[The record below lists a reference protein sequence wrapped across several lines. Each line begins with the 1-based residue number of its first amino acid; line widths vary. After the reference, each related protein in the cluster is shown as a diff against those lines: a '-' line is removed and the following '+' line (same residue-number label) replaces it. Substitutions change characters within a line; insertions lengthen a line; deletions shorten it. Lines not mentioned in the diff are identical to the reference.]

1 MDMKLKW
8 LLAGLLAI
16 LLGILYRIHFP
27 PEPCPYPYDCPSL
40 SSLIFLIGII
50 CIIFAF
56 AFDVEKEGRGGEDAR
71 Q

>member
-8 LLAGLLAI
+8 LLAGSLAI
-16 LLGILYRIHFP
+16 LLGILYRMYFP
-27 PEPCPYPYDCPSL
+27 PEPCPYPDCPSL
-40 SSLIFLIGII
+40 FSLIILVGII

-56 AFDVEKEGRGGEDAR
+56 IFDVEKEGRGGEDAR